1 MNELLALYSRVSTAE
16 QAQEGYSIQEQ
27 IDRMTKYCEA
37 MKWTVFNVY
46 TDAGFTG
53 ANTDRPA
60 LQKLIKDVKA
70 GKVNKVL
77 VYKLDRLSRS
87 QKDTL
92 TLIEDVFLANKVDF
106 VSMSENF
113 DTATPFGRAM
123 VGILAVFAQ
132 LEREQI
138 RERMNMGKYA
148 RAKLG
153 LFGGSC
159 RVPIG
164 YDYIDGRLVTNEFE
178 KLQVIRIFEMYAQ
191 GIAPRKIADTLNSE
205 GLQHK
210 YGKWIDKAIRDVLTR
225 KNYLGYTPYNGEW
238 FKGDHEAFISED
250 LYNTVQAIHQTKA
263 LDYKAH
269 NHREGRVNSYL
280 GGCIVCGRCGA
291 KYSKHID
298 EDKGGLRK
306 YEYYKCNSRIKG
318 NPRLIKDP
326 DCKNKSWRMEA
337 LDALVFGEIRKLAL
351 DPEYMSEVAASKP
364 NDNRE
369 TLIHAEI
376 DKLDKQ
382 LARLMDLY
390 AVGGIPLDLLQQRIH
405 KIDDQKRDL
414 QTGLEQLA
422 QEQAAKTTQAQAA
435 KLIKSFGD
443 ILDRGQFDEIR
454 NVIKSLIDR
463 IEIEGENVTIYW
475 RFA

>member
-1 MNELLALYSRVSTAE
+1 MNELLALYSRVSTQE

-164 YDYIDGRLVTNEFE
+164 YDYIGGKLVTNEFE
-178 KLQVIRIFEMYAQ
+178 KLQVIKIYEMYAE
-191 GIAPRKIADTLNSE
+191 GMPPRKIADKLNSE

-210 YGKWIDKAIRDVLTR
+210 YGKWIDKAVRDVLKR

-238 FKGDHEAFISED
+238 FRGDHEAFISEE
-250 LYNTVQAIHQTKA
+250 LYNTVQSIIAEKSFDFI
-263 LDYKAH
+263 AH
-269 NHREGRVNSYL
+269 THREGKVNSYL
-280 GGCIVCGRCGA
+280 GGLIYCQHCGA

-298 EDKGGLRK
+298 EEKGGLRK
-306 YEYYKCNSRIKG
+306 YEYYKCNSRNKG
-318 NPRLIKDP
+318 NPKLVKDP
-326 DCKNKSWRMEA
+326 NCKNKSWRMEA

-351 DPEYMSEVAASKP
+351 DPEFLRETKASKP
-364 NDNRE
+364 DNRE
-369 TLIHAEI
+369 KLLRSEL
-376 DKLDKQ
+376 DKLEKQ

-390 AVGGIPLDLLQQRIH
+390 AVGGMPLDLLQA
-405 KIDDQKRDL
+405 KIQKLDEQKR
-414 QTGLEQLA
+414 GLLAGLDQLA
-422 QEQAAKTTQAQAA
+422 QEQSTKTTQAEAA

-454 NVIKSLIDR
+454 SVVKGLIDR
-463 IEIEGENVTIYW
+463 IEIDGENVTIYW